1 MSGAAI
7 RLIVNADGLGAS
19 DDITRGILRA
29 HHEGVVTSASIW
41 GTCADLSVC
50 KQQLQD
56 APELGLG
63 VHIVLVA
70 SAPVSPPCDI
80 ASLVN
85 EAGQL
90 FDTPAELFT
99 RWVRGKIQPAH
110 IETEIRAQTRR
121 LLDAGVSLDHMDTY
135 LQLGFLPVISEAME
149 RVAQQLRIRTIRSA
163 MEGPSLAWFTD
174 AQKGLPLAM
183 MGALAYL
190 SRRRLGAI
198 RHGAQSWGFAE
209 SGNLGRMRLLEVLG
223 RMGPG
228 VHELIC
234 HPGETPTETL
244 TLSGQRR
251 VFERRLELE
260 TLCDPQVRVWLRQR
274 QIDLCRFKDVF

>member
-1 MSGAAI
+1 MSAAAI
-7 RLIVNADGLGAS
+7 RLIVNADGLGAQ

-29 HHEGVVTSASIW
+29 HREGIVTSASIW
-41 GTCADLSVC
+41 GTCDVATC
-50 KQQLQD
+50 KQQLTE

-63 VHIVLVA
+63 VHIVLVGA
-70 SAPVSPPCDI
+70 TPISAPGEIP
-80 ASLVN
+80 SLVN
-85 EAGQL
+85 EAGRF
-90 FDTPAELFT
+90 FDSPAELFT
-99 RWVRGKIQPAH
+99 RWVRGKIHPAH
-110 IETEIRAQTRR
+110 IETEVRAQTRR
-121 LLDAGVSLDHMDTY
+121 LLDAGIVLDHMNTY
-135 LQLGFLPVISEAME
+135 LQLGFLPAISEAME

-163 MEGPSLAWFTD
+163 MEGPSLSWFTD
-174 AQKGLPLAM
+174 AQKGVPLAV

-198 RHGAQSWGFAE
+198 RHGAQSWGLAE
-209 SGNLGRMRLLEVLG
+209 SGNLGRLRLLEVLG

-234 HPGETPTETL
+234 HPGLAPTKTL

-260 TLCDPQVRVWLRQR
+260 TLCDPQVRVWLQQR
-274 QIDLCRFKDVF
+274 QIVLCRFKDVF